1 MRGMETDLEVIG
13 LVQVLLALRSGS
25 KTGRMSLRLEHTLR
39 GAGPLRV
46 QRRGA
51 GRGRERIGGREIDV
65 HDGSGGDHTRKRTCT
80 RCEGKLKC
88 QAGGLLMGNVLLGAS
103 L

>member
-1 MRGMETDLEVIG
+1 METDLEVIG

-65 HDGSGGDHTRKRTCT
+65 HDGSGGITRAKGRAPGA
-80 RCEGKLKC
+80 RGSLNARREGC
-88 QAGGLLMGNVLLGAS
+88 
-103 L
+103 